1 MRTIRASMSV
11 LAVTALTSAIL
22 LLQGGVAS
30 AHEARTVG
38 HIDMEVGFGSEPTYV
53 GLPNSAEIILH
64 DANTGKPI
72 LDASHTL
79 KVTVKFGSQSKDLT
93 VEPNFDLG
101 FPGDYRGYFVP
112 TQPGPYTFILSG
124 SIDGVKMKDQSFT
137 SAPNTFSSAV
147 DLTSAAFPAAQIPS
161 ATDLATRITQDDA
174 RSKTALDAASAA
186 ATAAKDSASSA
197 KTVALIALVVGIV
210 GIAVGAAGLA
220 SASRARRG

>member
-1 MRTIRASMSV
+1 MRTIRASMTV
-11 LAVTALTSAIL
+11 FAVTAFTSAIL
-22 LLQGGVAS
+22 LMHGGIAS

-72 LDASHTL
+72 VDASHTL
-79 KVTVKFGSQSKDLT
+79 KVTAKFGNQSKDLT

-112 TQPGPYTFILSG
+112 TQPGPYTFVLSG
-124 SIDGVKMKDQSFT
+124 SIDGVKMNDETFT
-137 SAPNTFSSAV
+137 SSPKTFSPAV

-174 RSKTALDAASAA
+174 RAKTALAAAAAAAS
-186 ATAAKDSASSA
+186 AAKDSASSA
-197 KTVALIALVVGIV
+197 KTIALIALLVGV
-210 GIAVGAAGLA
+210 TGLAVGAAGFV
-220 SASRARRG
+220 SAARARKG

>member
-1 MRTIRASMSV
+1 MRTIRASMTALVIAV
-11 LAVTALTSAIL
+11 LASAIL
-22 LLQGGVAS
+22 LLQGDVAS
-30 AHEARTVG
+30 AHEPRTVG

-79 KVTVKFGSQSKDLT
+79 KLTVKFGTESEDLT

-112 TQPGPYTFILSG
+112 TRPGPYSFILSG
-124 SIDGVKMKDQSFT
+124 SIDGVKMKDQTFT

-147 DLTSAAFPAAQIPS
+147 GLTSAAFPAAQIPS

-174 RSKTALDAASAA
+174 RAKTALAA
-186 ATAAKDSASSA
+186 ATAAASAAKDNASSA
-197 KTVALIALVVGIV
+197 KTVALVALIV
-210 GIAVGAAGLA
+210 GLIGLGVGAAGLA
-220 SASRARRG
+220 SAARARRT